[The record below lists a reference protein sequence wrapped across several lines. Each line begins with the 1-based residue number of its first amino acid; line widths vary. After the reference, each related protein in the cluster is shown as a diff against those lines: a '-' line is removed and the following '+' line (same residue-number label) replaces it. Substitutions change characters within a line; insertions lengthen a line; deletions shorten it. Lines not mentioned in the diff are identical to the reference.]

1 MAGLQA
7 WRGTPTSMT
16 PRSRGWSAIAA
27 LIAAHRSERGHV
39 GPGVAAALAVA
50 AAVVAALG
58 IHGGSDT
65 LGIIGVALFGAAI
78 VVGTQVPH
86 LWLRKLYRRIDR
98 ITDESD
104 PDKHVGRP
112 RIEL

>member
-1 MAGLQA
+1 MMRPSVRHRALALACAVLAEARAGA
-7 WRGTPTSMT
+7 N
-16 PRSRGWSAIAA
+16 A
-27 LIAAHRSERGHV
+27 ERGHV
-39 GPGVAAALAVA
+39 GPGLAAALAIA
-50 AAVVAALG
+50 AAVVAAIG

-65 LGIIGVALFGAAI
+65 MEIVGMALFGAAI
-78 VVGTQVPH
+78 VFGTQVPH
-86 LWLRKLYRRIDR
+86 LWLRRLYRRIDR

>member
-1 MAGLQA
+1 MADLQA
-7 WRGTPTSMT
+7 RRGTPTSIIA
-16 PRSRGWSAIAA
+16 RSRRWSAIAW
-27 LIAAHRSERGHV
+27 LTPAHRSERGHV
-39 GPGVAAALAVA
+39 GPGVAAAVA
-50 AAVVAALG
+50 IAGVWFAAVG

-65 LGIIGVALFGAAI
+65 TEIIGVAMLGAAI
-78 VVGTQVPH
+78 VIGTQVPH